1 MNWST
6 GKSGHFTN
14 WERIQCFFVKSMEE
28 YLQIHLQNIDR
39 KYTVVVFVSII
50 S

>member
-6 GKSGHFTN
+6 GKSGYFTS

-28 YLQIHLQNIDR
+28 YLQMHLQDINR
-39 KYTVVVFVSII
+39 KYTVLVFVSIM